1 MKGTTDLMKAKL
13 KLNLKWRILADTG
26 GQDSGGWLDSAIE
39 MVKVVNEFINKNAER
54 KKLFGQLT
62 EADVLQASSQP
73 SSKSVR
79 TQTQ

>member
-1 MKGTTDLMKAKL
+1 MLHVHKEHCDE
-13 KLNLKWRILADTG
+13 
-26 GQDSGGWLDSAIE
+26 IE
-39 MVKVVNEFINKNAER
+39 MVKVVNEFINKNAEK

-79 TQTQ
+79 TQTE

>member
-1 MKGTTDLMKAKL
+1 MMLRVHKEHCDE
-13 KLNLKWRILADTG
+13 
-26 GQDSGGWLDSAIE
+26 IE
-39 MVKVVNEFINKNAER
+39 MVKVLNEFINKNAER

-79 TQTQ
+79 TQSDCMPLELDDCIISF